1 MLLQAYITS
10 YFKPLHPGEVGGG
23 GGTGTKVGWGRNIA

>member
-1 MLLQAYITS
+1 MLLQVYITS

-23 GGTGTKVGWGRNIA
+23 GAGTKVGWGGNIA